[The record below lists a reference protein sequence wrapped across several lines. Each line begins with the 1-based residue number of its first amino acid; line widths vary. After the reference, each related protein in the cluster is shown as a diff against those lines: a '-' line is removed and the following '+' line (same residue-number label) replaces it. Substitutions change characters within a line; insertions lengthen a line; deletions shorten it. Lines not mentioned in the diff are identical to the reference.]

1 MKLTGIIDRSLG
13 QICLRGFAPIKE
25 LARISIADYTYQ
37 RNLLD
42 KQQARISNFLDNEQ
56 FLFFPEVIL
65 CFRIKSNIEQ
75 KRQMNSLQSI
85 ELGKNIIT
93 QNRKISIKFIKNKT
107 DLKLAELNI
116 DDTFLNS
123 LISNGNY
130 LFHRI
135 DGNHRLSASEE
146 TESSFVNNLKIPYC
160 IIIGEDFYENGK
172 KIEEHSKEFDKAVQV
187 YFHNINTKVI
197 PLTSEE
203 NLKGIVNN
211 KDRFSDEE
219 LSKIINTDGTFL
231 RNLLTEVKDYN
242 AYPNLKNIIR
252 DYEKTFSVI
261 LTNLL
266 KDKINISDTELIRNI
281 LSESNTLLSKFSL
294 RYNSEILL
302 ALIYFL
308 FTKKNGES
316 FLDWAKINRLDAID
330 DISSENIINLYEES
344 SKREI
349 NVFVAMPYFSRD
361 IVESHNKIYIRAI
374 EKIKNDYDININL
387 YKIMTYEGA
396 SVNIINDIFEK
407 IKNCQIFI
415 ANITNNNPNVT
426 YEMGWARALN
436 IPIIIAK
443 EKDSEPKSDYKLDSY
458 FEYQKE
464 AYTTLEDS
472 ISKHLKNILKDI
484 YKFTITQ

>member
-93 QNRKISIKFIKNKT
+93 QDGKISIKFIKNKT

-123 LISNGNY
+123 LISKGDY

-172 KIEEHSKEFDKAVQV
+172 KMEEHSKEFDKAVQV

-308 FTKKNGES
+308 FTKKNGEI
-316 FLDWAKINRLDAID
+316 FLNWAKINRLDAID
-330 DISSENIINLYEES
+330 DISAENIINLYEES

-349 NVFVAMPYFSRD
+349 NVFVAMPYFSKD
-361 IVESHNKIYIRAI
+361 IVESHNKIYTRAI

-464 AYTTLEDS
+464 AYTTLEDN
-472 ISKHLKNILKDI
+472 ISKYLKNILKYI

>member
-93 QNRKISIKFIKNKT
+93 QNGKISIKFIKNKT

-123 LISNGNY
+123 LISNRNY

-242 AYPNLKNIIR
+242 AYPNLKNTIR

-281 LSESNTLLSKFSL
+281 LSESKHYKTLLDVL
-294 RYNSEILL
+294 
-302 ALIYFL
+302 
-308 FTKKNGES
+308 
-316 FLDWAKINRLDAID
+316 
-330 DISSENIINLYEES
+330 
-344 SKREI
+344 
-349 NVFVAMPYFSRD
+349 
-361 IVESHNKIYIRAI
+361 
-374 EKIKNDYDININL
+374 
-387 YKIMTYEGA
+387 
-396 SVNIINDIFEK
+396 
-407 IKNCQIFI
+407 
-415 ANITNNNPNVT
+415 
-426 YEMGWARALN
+426 
-436 IPIIIAK
+436 
-443 EKDSEPKSDYKLDSY
+443 
-458 FEYQKE
+458 
-464 AYTTLEDS
+464 
-472 ISKHLKNILKDI
+472 
-484 YKFTITQ
+484 

>member
-42 KQQARISNFLDNEQ
+42 KQQAQISNFLDNEQ

-65 CFRIKSNIEQ
+65 CFRIKSNIKQ
-75 KRQMNSLQSI
+75 KKEMNSLQSI
-85 ELGKNIIT
+85 ELGKNITT
-93 QNRKISIKFIKNKT
+93 QDQKISIKFIKNKT

-116 DDTFLNS
+116 DDTFLNN
-123 LISNGNY
+123 LISNKDY

-172 KIEEHSKEFDKAVQV
+172 KMEEYSKTFDKAVQV

-231 RNLLTEVKDYN
+231 RNLLTEVKDYS

-266 KDKINISDTELIRNI
+266 KDKIDISDNELIRNI

-308 FTKKNGES
+308 FTKKNGER
-316 FLDWAKINRLDAID
+316 FLNWAKINRLDAID
-330 DISSENIINLYEES
+330 DISAENIINLYEES

-349 NVFVAMPYFSRD
+349 NVFVAMPFFSKD
-361 IVESHNKIYIRAI
+361 IVESHNNIYNRAI
-374 EKIKNDYDININL
+374 EKIKNDHDININL

-436 IPIIIAK
+436 IPIIIVK

-464 AYTTLEDS
+464 AYTTLEDG

-484 YKFTITQ
+484 YKFTITE

>member
-37 RNLLD
+37 RDLLD

-93 QNRKISIKFIKNKT
+93 QNGKISIKFIKNKT

-116 DDTFLNS
+116 DDTFLNN

-146 TESSFVNNLKIPYC
+146 TESSFVNDLKIPYC

-172 KIEEHSKEFDKAVQV
+172 KMEEHSKEFDKAVQV

-231 RNLLTEVKDYN
+231 RKLLTEVKDYN

-316 FLDWAKINRLDAID
+316 FLDWVKINRLDAID
-330 DISSENIINLYEES
+330 DISAENIINLYEES

-349 NVFVAMPYFSRD
+349 KVFVAMPYFSKD
-361 IVESHNKIYIRAI
+361 IVESHNKIYTRAI

>member
-42 KQQARISNFLDNEQ
+42 KQQARISNFIDNEL

-75 KRQMNSLQSI
+75 KRQMKSLQSI
-85 ELGKNIIT
+85 ELGKNITT
-93 QNRKISIKFIKNKT
+93 QDGKISIKFIKNKT

-116 DDTFLNS
+116 DDTFLNN

-146 TESSFVNNLKIPYC
+146 TESSFVNDLKIPYC

-231 RNLLTEVKDYN
+231 RNLLTEVKDYST
-242 AYPNLKNIIR
+242 YPKLKKIIIE
-252 DYEKTFSVI
+252 YEKTFSVI

-294 RYNSEILL
+294 KYNCEILL

-308 FTKKNGES
+308 FTKKNGER
-316 FLDWAKINRLDAID
+316 FLNWAKINRLDAID
-330 DISSENIINLYEES
+330 NISAENIINLYEES

-349 NVFVAMPYFSRD
+349 NVFVAMPYFSED
-361 IVESHNKIYIRAI
+361 IVESHNKIYTRAI

-387 YKIMTYEGA
+387 YEIMTYEGA

-443 EKDSEPKSDYKLDSY
+443 EKESEPKSDYKLDSY

-464 AYTTLEDS
+464 AYTTLKDG

>member
-65 CFRIKSNIEQ
+65 CFRIKSNIKQ
-75 KRQMNSLQSI
+75 KKEMNSLQSI
-85 ELGKNIIT
+85 ELGKNITT
-93 QNRKISIKFIKNKT
+93 QDQKISIKFIKNKT

-443 EKDSEPKSDYKLDSY
+443 EKDSELKSDYKLDSY

>member
-93 QNRKISIKFIKNKT
+93 QNGKISIKFIKNKT

-116 DDTFLNS
+116 DDTFLNN

-146 TESSFVNNLKIPYC
+146 TESSFVNDLKIPYC

-172 KIEEHSKEFDKAVQV
+172 KMEEHSKEFDKAVQV

-316 FLDWAKINRLDAID
+316 FLDWVKINRLDAID

>member
-25 LARISIADYTYQ
+25 LARISMADYTYQ

-85 ELGKNIIT
+85 ELGEDVIAQDK
-93 QNRKISIKFIKNKT
+93 KISIKFIKNKT

-116 DDTFLNS
+116 DDTFLNN
-123 LISNGNY
+123 LISNGDY

-308 FTKKNGES
+308 FTKKNGEI
-316 FLDWAKINRLDAID
+316 FLNWTKINRLDAID
-330 DISSENIINLYEES
+330 DISAENIINLYEES

-349 NVFVAMPYFSRD
+349 NVFVAMPYFSKD
-361 IVESHNKIYIRAI
+361 IVKSHNEIYARAI

-396 SVNIINDIFEK
+396 SVNIINDILEK

>member
-93 QNRKISIKFIKNKT
+93 QNGKISIKFIKNKT

>member
-93 QNRKISIKFIKNKT
+93 QNGKISIKFIKNKT

-123 LISNGNY
+123 LISNRNY

>member
-75 KRQMNSLQSI
+75 KKEMNSLQSI
-85 ELGKNIIT
+85 ELGKNITT
-93 QNRKISIKFIKNKT
+93 QDSKISIKFIKNET

-116 DDTFLNS
+116 DDTFLNN
-123 LISNGNY
+123 LISNKDY

-146 TESSFVNNLKIPYC
+146 TSSSFVNNLKIPYC
-160 IIIGEDFYENGK
+160 IIIGEDFYEKGK
-172 KIEEHSKEFDKAVQV
+172 KMEEYSKTFDKAVQV

-231 RNLLTEVKDYN
+231 RNLLTEVKDYS
-242 AYPNLKNIIR
+242 AYPNLKNIIK

-266 KDKINISDTELIRNI
+266 KDKIEMSDNELIRNS

-294 RYNSEILL
+294 RYNSKILL

-308 FTKKNGES
+308 FTKNNGER
-316 FLDWAKINRLDAID
+316 FLNWAKINRLDAID
-330 DISSENIINLYEES
+330 AISAENIINLYEES

-349 NVFVAMPYFSRD
+349 NVFVAMPYFSKD
-361 IVESHNKIYIRAI
+361 IVESHNNIYNRAI

-436 IPIIIAK
+436 IPIIIVK

-464 AYTTLEDS
+464 AYTTLEDG

-484 YKFTITQ
+484 YKFTITE

>member
-37 RNLLD
+37 RDLLD

-93 QNRKISIKFIKNKT
+93 QNGKISIKFIKNKT

-116 DDTFLNS
+116 DDTFLNN

-146 TESSFVNNLKIPYC
+146 TESSFVNDLKIPYC

-172 KIEEHSKEFDKAVQV
+172 KMEEHSKEFDKAVQV

-316 FLDWAKINRLDAID
+316 FLDWVKINRLDAID
-330 DISSENIINLYEES
+330 DISAENIINLYEES

-349 NVFVAMPYFSRD
+349 KIFVAMPYFSKD
-361 IVESHNKIYIRAI
+361 IVESHNKIYTRAI

>member
-93 QNRKISIKFIKNKT
+93 QNGKISIKFIKNKT

-116 DDTFLNS
+116 DDTFLNN

-146 TESSFVNNLKIPYC
+146 TESSFVNDLKIPYC

-172 KIEEHSKEFDKAVQV
+172 KMEEHSKEFDKAVQV

>member
-75 KRQMNSLQSI
+75 RKQTTSLKSI
-85 ELGKNIIT
+85 ELGEDVTAQDK
-93 QNRKISIKFIKNKT
+93 KISIKFIKNKT

-116 DDTFLNS
+116 DDTFLNN
-123 LISNGNY
+123 LISNGDY

-172 KIEEHSKEFDKAVQV
+172 KMEEHSKEFDKAVQV

-294 RYNSEILL
+294 RYNCEILL

-308 FTKKNGES
+308 FTKKNGER
-316 FLDWAKINRLDAID
+316 FLNWAKINRLDAID
-330 DISSENIINLYEES
+330 DISAENIINLYEES

-349 NVFVAMPYFSRD
+349 NVFVAMPYFSKN
-361 IVESHNKIYIRAI
+361 IVESHNKIYNEAI

-387 YKIMTYEGA
+387 YEIMTYEGA

-436 IPIIIAK
+436 VPIIIVK

-464 AYTTLEDS
+464 AYTTLKDG

-484 YKFTITQ
+484 YKFAITE

>member
-93 QNRKISIKFIKNKT
+93 QDGKISIKFIKNKT
-107 DLKLAELNI
+107 ELKLAELNI
-116 DDTFLNS
+116 DDTFLNN
-123 LISNGNY
+123 LISNGDY

-172 KIEEHSKEFDKAVQV
+172 KMEEHSKEFDKAVQV

-294 RYNSEILL
+294 RYNCEILL

-308 FTKKNGES
+308 FTKKNGER
-316 FLDWAKINRLDAID
+316 FLNWAKINRLDAID
-330 DISSENIINLYEES
+330 DISAENIINLYEES

-349 NVFVAMPYFSRD
+349 NVFVAMPYFSKN
-361 IVESHNKIYIRAI
+361 IVESHNKIYNGAI

-387 YKIMTYEGA
+387 YEIMTYEGA

-436 IPIIIAK
+436 VPIIIVK

-464 AYTTLEDS
+464 AYTTLKDG

-484 YKFTITQ
+484 YKFAITE

>member
-75 KRQMNSLQSI
+75 RRQMTSLQSI
-85 ELGKNIIT
+85 ELGKNITT
-93 QNRKISIKFIKNKT
+93 QGGKISIKFIKNKT

-116 DDTFLNS
+116 DDTFLNN
-123 LISNGNY
+123 LISNGDY

-172 KIEEHSKEFDKAVQV
+172 KMEEHSKEFDKAVQV

-330 DISSENIINLYEES
+330 DISAENIINLYEES

-349 NVFVAMPYFSRD
+349 NVFVAMPYFSED
-361 IVESHNKIYIRAI
+361 IVQSNNKLYAI
-374 EKIKNDYDININL
+374 DIENIKSDYDININL
-387 YKIMTYEGA
+387 YKIMTYDGA
-396 SVNIINDIFEK
+396 SENIIKDIFEK

-464 AYTTLEDS
+464 AYTTLEDG
-472 ISKHLKNILKDI
+472 IYKHLKNILKDI
-484 YKFTITQ
+484 YKFAITQ